1 MPTQPIL
8 ISKSFQHNNHQ
19 NLFAMRILKM
29 YISNINDRF
38 MDEVIDTLRNGGIII
53 YPTDTLYAI
62 GCNALNNNAIERICK
77 IKGINP
83 QRTNLSIVCSDISQ
97 ASQYARI
104 DNRAY
109 QLLREN
115 LPGAFTFILP
125 ASSTLPKVF
134 KGRKTVGVRVPDNV
148 IAREIASRLGN
159 PILTTSIEWDEDPE
173 DGTNPQSIA
182 MKYENDVD
190 IVIDGGYGELTPST
204 IVDCTDSA
212 NPEIIREGKGELG

>member
-1 MPTQPIL
+1 M
-8 ISKSFQHNNHQ
+8 K
-19 NLFAMRILKM
+19 ILKM
-29 YISNINDRF
+29 YTSNINDRF
-38 MDEVIDTLRNGGIII
+38 MDEVIDTLRDGGIVI

-62 GCNALNNNAIERICK
+62 GCDALKNNAIERICK

-104 DNRAY
+104 DNRAF

-125 ASSTLPKVF
+125 AASTLPKVF
-134 KGRKTVGVRVPDNV
+134 KGRKTVGIRVPDNV
-148 IAREIASRLGN
+148 IACEIAARLGN
-159 PILTTSIEWDEDPE
+159 PILTTSIEWDDDPE
-173 DGTNPQSIA
+173 DGCNPQAIA
-182 MKYENDVD
+182 LKYEDIVD
-190 IVIDGGYGELTPST
+190 IVIDGGSGELTPST

-212 NPEIIREGKGELG
+212 AAEIMREGKGELG

>member
-1 MPTQPIL
+1 M
-8 ISKSFQHNNHQ
+8 K
-19 NLFAMRILKM
+19 ILKM
-29 YISNINDRF
+29 YTSNINDRF
-38 MDEVIDTLRNGGIII
+38 MDEVIDTLRDGGIVI

-62 GCNALNNNAIERICK
+62 GCDALKNNAIERICK

-104 DNRAY
+104 DNRAF

-125 ASSTLPKVF
+125 AASTLPKVF
-134 KGRKTVGVRVPDNV
+134 KGRKTVGIRVPDNV
-148 IAREIASRLGN
+148 IACEIAARLGN
-159 PILTTSIEWDEDPE
+159 PILTTSIEWDDDPE
-173 DGTNPQSIA
+173 DGCNPQAIA
-182 MKYENDVD
+182 MKYEDVVD
-190 IVIDGGYGELTPST
+190 VVIDGGNGELTPST

-212 NPEIIREGKGELG
+212 APEIIREGKGVLS

>member
-1 MPTQPIL
+1 M
-8 ISKSFQHNNHQ
+8 K
-19 NLFAMRILKM
+19 ILKM
-29 YISNINDRF
+29 YTSNINDRF
-38 MDEVIDTLRNGGIII
+38 MDEVIDTLRDGGIVI

-62 GCNALNNNAIERICK
+62 GCDALKNNAIERICK

-115 LPGAFTFILP
+115 LPGAFAFILP
-125 ASSTLPKVF
+125 AASTLPKVF
-134 KGRKTVGVRVPDNV
+134 KGRKTVGIRVPDNV
-148 IAREIASRLGN
+148 IACEIASRLGN

-173 DGTNPQSIA
+173 DGCNPQAIA
-182 MKYENDVD
+182 MKYEGVVD
-190 IVIDGGYGELTPST
+190 IVIDGGYGELVPST
-204 IVDCTDSA
+204 VVDCNDSS
-212 NPEIIREGKGELG
+212 NPEIIREGKGELN

>member
-1 MPTQPIL
+1 MKIL
-8 ISKSFQHNNHQ
+8 
-19 NLFAMRILKM
+19 RM
-29 YISNINDRF
+29 YTSNINDRF
-38 MDEVIDTLRNGGIII
+38 MDEVVEMLRDGGIVI

-104 DNRAY
+104 DNRVF

-125 ASSTLPKVF
+125 AASTLPKVF
-134 KGRKTVGVRVPDNV
+134 KGRKTVGIRVPDNV

-159 PILTTSIEWDEDPE
+159 PILTTSIEWDDEPE
-173 DGTNPQSIA
+173 DGTNPQAIA
-182 MKYENDVD
+182 MKYEDVVD

-204 IVDCTDSA
+204 VVDCVDSA
-212 NPEIIREGKGELG
+212 NPEITREGKGELN

>member
-1 MPTQPIL
+1 M
-8 ISKSFQHNNHQ
+8 K
-19 NLFAMRILKM
+19 ILKM
-29 YISNINDRF
+29 YTSNINDRF
-38 MDEVIDTLRNGGIII
+38 MNEVIDTLRNGGIII

-104 DNRAY
+104 DNNAY

-125 ASSTLPKVF
+125 SASTLPKVF
-134 KGRKTVGVRVPDNV
+134 KGRKTVRIRVPDND
-148 IAREIASRLGN
+148 IAREIAIQLGN
-159 PILTTSIEWDEDPE
+159 PILTTSVEWDEDPE
-173 DGTNPQSIA
+173 DGCNPQAIA
-182 MKYENDVD
+182 MKYDNDVD
-190 IVIDGGYGELTPST
+190 IVIDGGYEELTPST
-204 IVDCTDSA
+204 IIDCTDSA
-212 NPEIIREGKGELG
+212 NPEIIREGKGELS

>member
-1 MPTQPIL
+1 M
-8 ISKSFQHNNHQ
+8 K
-19 NLFAMRILKM
+19 ILKM
-29 YISNINDRF
+29 YTSNINDRF
-38 MDEVIDTLRNGGIII
+38 MDEVIETLRDGGIVI

-62 GCNALNNNAIERICK
+62 GCDALKNNAIERICK

-104 DNRAY
+104 DNRAF

-125 ASSTLPKVF
+125 AASTLPKVF
-134 KGRKTVGVRVPDNV
+134 KGRKTVGIRVPDNV
-148 IAREIASRLGN
+148 IACEIAARLGN
-159 PILTTSIEWDEDPE
+159 PVLTTSIEWDDDPE
-173 DGTNPQSIA
+173 DGCNPQAIA
-182 MKYENDVD
+182 LKYEDIVD
-190 IVIDGGYGELTPST
+190 IVIDGGSGELTPST

-212 NPEIIREGKGELG
+212 APEIVREGKGVLS

>member
-1 MPTQPIL
+1 
-8 ISKSFQHNNHQ
+8 
-19 NLFAMRILKM
+19 MRILKM

-115 LPGAFTFILP
+115 LPGAFTFICHMIN
-125 ASSTLPKVF
+125 AVF
-134 KGRKTVGVRVPDNV
+134 FRSMYVGFHFLKGCREDRDNNK
-148 IAREIASRLGN
+148 I
-159 PILTTSIEWDEDPE
+159 
-173 DGTNPQSIA
+173 
-182 MKYENDVD
+182 
-190 IVIDGGYGELTPST
+190 
-204 IVDCTDSA
+204 SA
-212 NPEIIREGKGELG
+212 C

>member
-1 MPTQPIL
+1 M
-8 ISKSFQHNNHQ
+8 K
-19 NLFAMRILKM
+19 ILKM
-29 YISNINDRF
+29 YTSNINDRF
-38 MDEVIDTLRNGGIII
+38 MNEVIDTLRNGGIII

-104 DNRAY
+104 DNNAY

-115 LPGAFTFILP
+115 IPGAFTFILP
-125 ASSTLPKVF
+125 SASTLPKVF
-134 KGRKTVGVRVPDNV
+134 KGRKTVGIRVPDND
-148 IAREIASRLGN
+148 IAREIAIQLGN
-159 PILTTSIEWDEDPE
+159 PILTTSVEWDDDPK
-173 DGTNPQSIA
+173 DGCNPQAIA

-204 IVDCTDSA
+204 IIDCTDSA
-212 NPEIIREGKGELG
+212 NPEIVREGKGELN

>member
-1 MPTQPIL
+1 M
-8 ISKSFQHNNHQ
+8 K
-19 NLFAMRILKM
+19 ILKM
-29 YISNINDRF
+29 YTSNINDRF
-38 MDEVIDTLRNGGIII
+38 MDEVIDTLRDGGIVI

-62 GCNALNNNAIERICK
+62 GCDALKNNAIERICK

-97 ASQYARI
+97 ASQYVRI

-125 ASSTLPKVF
+125 AASTLPKVF
-134 KGRKTVGVRVPDNV
+134 KGRKTVGIRVPDNV
-148 IAREIASRLGN
+148 IACEIASRLGN

-173 DGTNPQSIA
+173 DGCNPQAIA
-182 MKYENDVD
+182 MKYEGVVD
-190 IVIDGGYGELTPST
+190 IVIDGGYGELVPST
-204 IVDCTDSA
+204 VVDCNDSS
-212 NPEIIREGKGELG
+212 NPEIIREGKGELN

>member
-1 MPTQPIL
+1 M
-8 ISKSFQHNNHQ
+8 K
-19 NLFAMRILKM
+19 ILKM
-29 YISNINDRF
+29 YTSNINNRF
-38 MDEVIDTLRNGGIII
+38 MDEVIDTLRDGGIVI

-62 GCNALNNNAIERICK
+62 GCDALKNNAIERICK

-104 DNRAY
+104 DNRAF

-125 ASSTLPKVF
+125 AASTLPKVF

-148 IAREIASRLGN
+148 IACEIASRLGN
-159 PILTTSIEWDEDPE
+159 PILTTSIEWDDDPE
-173 DGTNPQSIA
+173 DGCNPQAIA
-182 MKYENDVD
+182 MKYEDVVD
-190 IVIDGGYGELTPST
+190 IVIDGGYGELIPST
-204 IVDCTDSA
+204 IVDCVDSSA
-212 NPEIIREGKGELG
+212 PEILREGKGTLK

>member
-1 MPTQPIL
+1 M
-8 ISKSFQHNNHQ
+8 K
-19 NLFAMRILKM
+19 ILKM
-29 YISNINDRF
+29 YTSNINDRF
-38 MDEVIDTLRNGGIII
+38 MDEVIDTLRDGGIVI

-62 GCNALNNNAIERICK
+62 GCDALKNNAIERICK

-125 ASSTLPKVF
+125 AASTLPKVF
-134 KGRKTVGVRVPDNV
+134 KGRKTVGIRVPDNV
-148 IAREIASRLGN
+148 IACEIASRLGN

-173 DGTNPQSIA
+173 DGCNPQAIA
-182 MKYENDVD
+182 MKYEGVVD
-190 IVIDGGYGELTPST
+190 IVIDGGYGELVPST
-204 IVDCTDSA
+204 VVDCNDSS

>member
-1 MPTQPIL
+1 MKIL
-8 ISKSFQHNNHQ
+8 
-19 NLFAMRILKM
+19 RM
-29 YISNINDRF
+29 YTSNINDRF
-38 MDEVIDTLRNGGIII
+38 MDEVVETLRDGGIVI

-104 DNRAY
+104 DNRVF

-125 ASSTLPKVF
+125 AASTLPKVF
-134 KGRKTVGVRVPDNV
+134 KGRKTVGIRVPDNV

-159 PILTTSIEWDEDPE
+159 PILTTSIEWDDEPE
-173 DGTNPQSIA
+173 DGTNPQAIA
-182 MKYENDVD
+182 MKYEDVVD

-204 IVDCTDSA
+204 VVDCVDSA
-212 NPEIIREGKGELG
+212 NPEITREGKGELN

>member
-1 MPTQPIL
+1 
-8 ISKSFQHNNHQ
+8 
-19 NLFAMRILKM
+19 M
-29 YISNINDRF
+29 YTSNINDRF
-38 MDEVIDTLRNGGIII
+38 MDEVIDTLRDGGIVI

-62 GCNALNNNAIERICK
+62 GCDALKNNAIERICK

-125 ASSTLPKVF
+125 AASTLPKVF
-134 KGRKTVGVRVPDNV
+134 KGRKTVGIRVPDNV
-148 IAREIASRLGN
+148 IACEIASRLGN

-173 DGTNPQSIA
+173 DGCNPQAIA
-182 MKYENDVD
+182 MKYEGVVD
-190 IVIDGGYGELTPST
+190 IVIDGGYGELVPST
-204 IVDCTDSA
+204 VVDCNDSS
-212 NPEIIREGKGELG
+212 NPEIIREGKGELN

>member
-1 MPTQPIL
+1 M
-8 ISKSFQHNNHQ
+8 K
-19 NLFAMRILKM
+19 ILKM
-29 YISNINDRF
+29 YTSNINDRF
-38 MDEVIDTLRNGGIII
+38 MDEVIDTLRDGGIVI

-62 GCNALNNNAIERICK
+62 GCDALKNNAIERICK

-125 ASSTLPKVF
+125 AASTLPKVF
-134 KGRKTVGVRVPDNV
+134 KGRKTVGIRVPDNV
-148 IAREIASRLGN
+148 IACEIASRLGN

-173 DGTNPQSIA
+173 DGCNPQAIA
-182 MKYENDVD
+182 MKYEGVVD
-190 IVIDGGYGELTPST
+190 IVIDGGYGELVPST
-204 IVDCTDSA
+204 VVDCTDSS
-212 NPEIIREGKGELG
+212 NPEITREGKGELG